1 MVAKMAKLL
10 EKSKIN
16 QKIFSKEKDN
26 KVFYQRTH
34 GEIKK
39 KPYFCKNCPC
49 SSTDRIEVS

>member
-39 KPYFCKNCPC
+39 KPYFCKSCPC